1 MRYLN
6 GRELRDF
13 IKERQAH
20 QVRGLIQHFRVQPR
34 LAIVQTRH
42 DVVTNVYT
50 KLKKSYGEDIQIEVD
65 IHGVQQG
72 EVSGLIQSLNDDG
85 SVQGILLQL
94 PLDNPNQTDELLDN
108 PNQTDELIELIV
120 SDKDVDGLGENAK
133 WDPTTAM
140 AINWLLAGYGVD
152 LGGKKIAIVGQ
163 GRLVG
168 RPLAKM
174 WRNSG
179 YDVTALDD
187 SCHDLAGV
195 LIDKDVVVTAT
206 GVPRLIQPD
215 MLKRGAVVVDAGV
228 ADDNGQTV
236 GDLDDAVYARDDLT
250 ITPQKGGVGPL
261 TIAALMDNVIRAS
274 YPTRS

>member
-1 MRYLN
+1 MKK
-6 GRELRDF
+6 
-13 IKERQAH
+13 I
-20 QVRGLIQHFRVQPR
+20 
-34 LAIVQTRH
+34 LALTLAAVMAAGMTT
-42 DVVTNVYT
+42 VAFAV
-50 KLKKSYGEDIQIEVD
+50 
-65 IHGVQQG
+65 
-72 EVSGLIQSLNDDG
+72 
-85 SVQGILLQL
+85 
-94 PLDNPNQTDELLDN
+94 
-108 PNQTDELIELIV
+108 
-120 SDKDVDGLGENAK
+120 DKDVNFEYSNDNNYIVVDRNDSGKFGDGKAGDADIDVTYNVSGGEFTGFK
-133 WDPTTAM
+133 RED
-140 AINWLLAGYGVD
+140 
-152 LGGKKIAIVGQ
+152 GGKKIAIVGQ

-168 RPLAKM
+168 KPLAKM

-187 SCHDLAGV
+187 SCHDLAGA

-274 YPTRS
+274 YRTRS

>member
-1 MRYLN
+1 MRFLN

-13 IKERQAH
+13 VKERQAH
-20 QVRGLIQHFRVQPR
+20 QVRGLIQHFKVQPR
-34 LAIVQTRH
+34 LAIIQTRH

-72 EVSGLIQSLNDDG
+72 EVATLVKSLNEDT

-94 PLDNPNQTDELLDN
+94 PLDNPD
-108 PNQTDELIELIV
+108 QTDELIELIV
-120 SDKDVDGLGENAK
+120 PDKDVDGLGENAK

-228 ADDNGQTV
+228 TDDNGQTV
-236 GDLDDAVYARDDLT
+236 GDLDDAVYTRDDLT

-274 YPTRS
+274 YPTHS

>member
-1 MRYLN
+1 MRFLN

-13 IKERQAH
+13 VKERQAH

-94 PLDNPNQTDELLDN
+94 PLDNPD
-108 PNQTDELIELIV
+108 QTDELIV
-120 SDKDVDGLGENAK
+120 FVAPDKDVDGLGENAK

-187 SCHDLAGV
+187 SCHDLAGA

-228 ADDNGQTV
+228 TDDNGQTV

-274 YPTRS
+274 YPTHS